1 MTLQTAAH
9 PTDQD
14 VEPRL
19 LITVEEAARRLTIG
33 RTMMF
38 ALVHDGCIESVR
50 IGRLRRIPV
59 DALAAFV
66 DSTRQT
72 QSPSSQL

>member
-38 ALVHDGCIESVR
+38 ALVHDGYIESVR

-59 DALAAFV
+59 DALATFV

-72 QSPSSQL
+72 HSPNSQL

>member
-1 MTLQTAAH
+1 MTLQATTYS
-9 PTDQD
+9 TDPD

-19 LITVEEAARRLTIG
+19 LITVEEAARRLAIG

-59 DALAAFV
+59 DALTAFV
-66 DSTRQT
+66 DSTRLST
-72 QSPSSQL
+72 PPHSHE